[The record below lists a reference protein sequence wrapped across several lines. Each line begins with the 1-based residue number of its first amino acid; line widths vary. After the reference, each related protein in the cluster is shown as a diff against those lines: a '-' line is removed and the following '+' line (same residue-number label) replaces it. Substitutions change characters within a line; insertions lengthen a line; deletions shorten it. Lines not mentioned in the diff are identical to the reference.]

1 MNMNP
6 RTRVWKEVGL
16 TWGAQAT
23 CLMGCGGGAA
33 QVDETRDSVCA
44 FEWAAQVAG
53 NARTHSLARAH
64 TRMRMRMHMHSL
76 TRAKT
81 GPRTRSRLH
90 ARWTWC
96 AHAGAW
102 GDIHPTHARAS
113 ASTRLQRARAN
124 PARTAHRP
132 HTQHARRSCGR
143 CTECHFMW

>member
-6 RTRVWKEVGL
+6 RARVWKEGGL

-64 TRMRMRMHMHSL
+64 TRMRMRMHMYSL
-76 TRAKT
+76 TRANRPAHT
-81 GPRTRSRLH
+81 LAFARTMDMVSTRRGMGRHTPNTRTRKRKH
-90 ARWTWC
+90 TPAAR
-96 AHAGAW
+96 
-102 GDIHPTHARAS
+102 PRK
-113 ASTRLQRARAN
+113 
-124 PARTAHRP
+124 PRP
-132 HTQHARRSCGR
+132 HSTPPANTTRP
-143 CTECHFMW
+143 